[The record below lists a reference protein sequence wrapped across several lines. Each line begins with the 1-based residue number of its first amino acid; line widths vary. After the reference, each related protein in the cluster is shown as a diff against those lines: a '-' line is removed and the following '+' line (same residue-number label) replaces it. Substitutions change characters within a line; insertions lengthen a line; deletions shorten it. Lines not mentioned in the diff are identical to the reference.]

1 MSDKKYPLFSI
12 ITPLYNEEGR
22 IDNLSKIYG
31 YLDKQNFSYEIL
43 LINDG
48 SNDHTLNEIRKLK
61 KKFKF
66 NLISYNTNRGKGFA
80 VKKGMLKANGQYR
93 IFIDID
99 LSTPIEELSKIL
111 PFLEENEVII
121 CSRKIAGS
129 KLEKKQPL
137 LRESLGKGF
146 TKLSQIILNLKISD
160 FTCGFKCFSK
170 KAAEEIFSRQR
181 ITRWGFD
188 SEILFIAKKL
198 GFDIKEIP
206 VTWTNNSDSKVKFPQ
221 AIINSFTDLIKI
233 RYYDLKKLYN

>member
-1 MSDKKYPLFSI
+1 
-12 ITPLYNEEGR
+12 
-22 IDNLSKIYG
+22 
-31 YLDKQNFSYEIL
+31 
-43 LINDG
+43 
-48 SNDHTLNEIRKLK
+48 
-61 KKFKF
+61 
-66 NLISYNTNRGKGFA
+66 
-80 VKKGMLKANGQYR
+80 MLKANGQYR